1 VKNLA
6 GIPTDDANAAIVDEL
21 ASAGVDA
28 VPVPL
33 DARHREV
40 LSTVD
45 GVLRCGDRAFTFR
58 RAWVYWTVGVA
69 DGSPALALD
78 DAVAIDGAPYDDERG
93 YYSGRRGCLGD
104 VARWGGMS
112 GGVAPVEYFMA
123 SGQHWHVDTQ
133 RGLDALVAAL
143 RSRFG
148 GEA

>member
-1 VKNLA
+1 MKNLA
-6 GIPTDDANAAIVDEL
+6 GIPTDDASAAIVDEL

-33 DARHREV
+33 DSRHREV

-78 DAVAIDGAPYDDERG
+78 DAVAIDGAPYDGPRG
-93 YYSGRRGCLGD
+93 HYCGHRGCLGD
-104 VARWGGMS
+104 VARWAGYAGGI
-112 GGVAPVEYFMA
+112 APRKFWP
-123 SGQHWHVDTQ
+123 SDGWHVDTQ
-133 RGLDALVAAL
+133 EGLDALVAAL